1 MVYLQVETSRE
12 PASVINRFYVVESIS
27 HALTGE
33 ETLALS
39 HFPVNS
45 EGQSLIALAVA
56 NATAPGAIL
65 TSNRTGGS
73 CDLAGASS
81 STTVPAKTTSGTP
94 INPQGTG
101 GGSSITYWAATGAF
115 ISLLG
120 GSDSP
125 PGLGG
130 GGSARGSAGNP
141 FGALPRPES
150 GKNAAGG
157 DAICPTGYA
166 PFNPDAYAYFRS
178 VPNVIGGTG
187 WFPTSSHI
195 FVAFASSSLTPRTV
209 AWPGTQRLCV
219 VPPVVGIGGDIVKY
233 GYVSKAISLADIT
246 TNDVF
251 GNFFRSVSGYDGCL
265 MGRVHTYEFS
275 NSNSANAT
283 VLAKWSG
290 NSNVA
295 TITQSGY
302 ICNDGTVGI
311 VKIRTVVKG
320 DTLWDIAQAE
330 YGDATRWP
338 EIYAANTDVV
348 GADPDL
354 IFPGQVLR
362 IP

>member
-1 MVYLQVETSRE
+1 
-12 PASVINRFYVVESIS
+12 
-27 HALTGE
+27 
-33 ETLALS
+33 
-39 HFPVNS
+39 VNS

-115 ISLLG
+115 ISLFG

-141 FGALPRPES
+141 FGALPRAGGGGVIPPS
-150 GKNAAGG
+150 DGNTRCPNGYNRVTGTYKSNYIDVFAITYSQNVSFVATSYPTVNYAGKFKPTWGAAAGLTWDQYDIAWDDPVNG
-157 DAICPTGYA
+157 AQTATSFTIPPT
-166 PFNPDAYAYFRS
+166 P
-178 VPNVIGGTG
+178 
-187 WFPTSSHI
+187 
-195 FVAFASSSLTPRTV
+195 
-209 AWPGTQRLCV
+209 
-219 VPPVVGIGGDIVKY
+219 GIGGFSAKFSIQANSYSCTTDA
-233 GYVSKAISLADIT
+233 GTAGPTIS
-246 TNDVF
+246 
-251 GNFFRSVSGYDGCL
+251 
-265 MGRVHTYEFS
+265 
-275 NSNSANAT
+275 AT
-283 VLAKWSG
+283 LRKV
-290 NSNVA
+290 
-295 TITQSGY
+295 IP
-302 ICNDGTVGI
+302 
-311 VKIRTVVKG
+311 G
-320 DTLWDIAQAE
+320 DTLWDIAQTV

>member
-1 MVYLQVETSRE
+1 
-12 PASVINRFYVVESIS
+12 
-27 HALTGE
+27 
-33 ETLALS
+33 
-39 HFPVNS
+39 VNS

-94 INPQGTG
+94 INPQG
-101 GGSSITYWAATGAF
+101 STYWAATGAF
-115 ISLLG
+115 ISLFG

-157 DAICPTGYA
+157 DPICPYGYESIAPNSFTGIVPAGDTVVYGGSYSPNA
-166 PFNPDAYAYFRS
+166 FNLVTVCYIGTRVTTFGACELNENVGGCGGFSVFGDEGFGIQVSGLHTKCGERVYIGDAYATGVWDFPQSNEEKTNSRIYNLYDMR
-178 VPNVIGGTG
+178 PGGRWEITFEAG
-187 WFPTSSHI
+187 NPATAI
-195 FVAFASSSLTPRTV
+195 
-209 AWPGTQRLCV
+209 QI
-219 VPPVVGIGGDIVKY
+219 PPVGYTCKTADGSAGTLVNIAPRIV
-233 GYVSKAISLADIT
+233 A
-246 TNDVF
+246 
-251 GNFFRSVSGYDGCL
+251 
-265 MGRVHTYEFS
+265 
-275 NSNSANAT
+275 
-283 VLAKWSG
+283 
-290 NSNVA
+290 
-295 TITQSGY
+295 
-302 ICNDGTVGI
+302 
-311 VKIRTVVKG
+311 KG
-320 DTLWDIAQAE
+320 DTLWDIAQDE

-338 EIYAANTDVV
+338 EIYAANTDVI